1 MKPGRRTAPQA
12 LARLP
17 QLRRSLSGLVFAAAH
32 RSRLSNPVATGR
44 CCAACGETHGA
55 ASRPRRAGLSGGS
68 SVSSTA
74 AGGFVPKFYLLNSE
88 NADGYA
94 HKNPVPAHIR
104 DVDPSRRLGTHFDM
118 AESAC
123 AFRTHKRHT
132 GATLFPV
139 LTRLRCATTGI
150 VLHGILGTGR
160 NWVRI
165 HEACTCQQAYI
176 MHAYIQ
182 THAHTHTHTYTHTCM
197 YVCMHACMHACIH
210 TSIHTY

>member
-1 MKPGRRTAPQA
+1 
-12 LARLP
+12 
-17 QLRRSLSGLVFAAAH
+17 
-32 RSRLSNPVATGR
+32 
-44 CCAACGETHGA
+44 
-55 ASRPRRAGLSGGS
+55 
-68 SVSSTA
+68 
-74 AGGFVPKFYLLNSE
+74 
-88 NADGYA
+88 
-94 HKNPVPAHIR
+94 
-104 DVDPSRRLGTHFDM
+104 M

-182 THAHTHTHTYTHTCM
+182 THARTHARTRTRTHTCV
-197 YVCMHACMHACIH
+197 YACIHACMHAY
-210 TSIHTY
+210 IHTYKHTNIQTYIHTYILHLRPHGPCTIARTNAHTHMVTPSNAGTVHAEVAVTFSGLSVSTRRSAWPW